1 MAVTAEFESNW
12 LEMQEKYGAG
22 IDSGEVPV
30 LSPGD
35 IDASVSLPAVKF
47 TAPYVEG
54 GTNIFQDFRHVPM
67 KTFVLAVQAQADAIK
82 AAWEQWFG
90 TGDTSGIQKIW
101 KDWYT
106 QTQDDWTTWFG
117 TEPSATAEG
126 SGVKKEWTTLKT
138 NVQRATN
145 DANTAA
151 ATANQAVGRVETAI
165 SGANAAA
172 SAANSAAERTDTS
185 RQQIEANEQSRQQ
198 NEQGRVSAESGRVS
212 QESTRQQNESTRQQN
227 EQTRQ
232 SQETAREQ
240 QATSDHNRAE
250 SDHSTASDDHTQA
263 SQDHNASVTATNE
276 ASNVDADLT
285 GMTVTIVNRN
295 GVRKSVDLSFDFY
308 ASYPSVAAMNADAAN
323 IPKCSLVS
331 IATTNKTDPENA
343 RIYQKRSDGT
353 MIYVGDLDQAS
364 AEAWADWLNNKKPE
378 IDARIATADADHDRA
393 EIDHTTAGT
402 DHTQAGN
409 DHSRA
414 ESDHSTADS
423 DHTQAGS
430 DHTRAESDH
439 STADSDHTQAGNDHT
454 RAETDHSTAD
464 SDHTQAGNDH
474 TRAESDHSTATD
486 DHTQAGD
493 DHTRA
498 ESDHS
503 TATDDH
509 SQAGQDHTRAE
520 DDHQTAGEDH
530 SASTQAAALAT
541 RQAEYAENVAD
552 HPPYIADGTTE
563 KPGDVGY
570 VYQWDY
576 DNQEYV
582 RGIRISLDYESMTDA
597 EKQAL
602 AADVLAHIAFDDMP
616 TQGSDNAVKS
626 GGLYT
631 ALGGRSQLTFASIE
645 TCEDIIDELS

>member
-1 MAVTAEFESNW
+1 MA
-12 LEMQEKYGAG
+12 EMTNEQFREKVLNVLDEVGAFVNN
-22 IDSGEVPV
+22 SEGEP
-30 LSPGD
+30 D
-35 IDASVSLPAVKF
+35 IDQVEEVDDSISLPGVELDAQGKVVR
-47 TAPYVEG
+47 YVMAKMTVFATYASNAAAAIQATWNTWFG
-54 GTNIFQDFRHVPM
+54 ADDNSGIR
-67 KTFVLAVQAQADAIK
+67 KTWGDWYSEAQADW
-82 AAWEQWFG
+82 AAFFG
-90 TGDTSGIQKIW
+90 ASSSQGVQGEWGVLKSEAQQA
-101 KDWYT
+101 T
-106 QTQDDWTTWFG
+106 Q
-117 TEPSATAEG
+117 A
-126 SGVKKEWTTLKT
+126 
-138 NVQRATN
+138 
-145 DANTAA
+145 
-151 ATANQAVGRVETAI
+151 ANQAAGRVETAI
-165 SGANAAA
+165 SGANAARD
-172 SAANSAAERTDTS
+172 AANQAAGAANTAAQNADSS
-185 RQQIEANEQSRQQ
+185 RESIEANETERERQ
-198 NEQGRVSAESGRVS
+198 
-212 QESTRQQNESTRQQN
+212 

-232 SQETAREQ
+232 QQEQTRQNNEQSRTSTFNNDHQTAQE
-240 QATSDHNRAE
+240 DHNQAGQDHSRAE
-250 SDHSTASDDHTQA
+250 TDHQNASDDHAQA
-263 SQDHNASVTATNE
+263 TADHNASVTATNE

-343 RIYQKRSDGT
+343 RVYQKRSDGT
-353 MIYVGDLDQAS
+353 MIYIGDLDQTS

-378 IDARIATADADHDRA
+378 IDARIATADD
-393 EIDHTTAGT
+393 
-402 DHTQAGN
+402 
-409 DHSRA
+409 
-414 ESDHSTADS
+414 
-423 DHTQAGS
+423 

-439 STADSDHTQAGNDHT
+439 STATDDHSQAGD
-454 RAETDHSTAD
+454 
-464 SDHTQAGNDH
+464 DH

-486 DHTQAGD
+486 DHTQAGQDHTRAGSDHSTATD
-493 DHTRA
+493 DHTQAGQDHSRA

-530 SASTQAAALAT
+530 DASTAAAALAT
-541 RQAEYAENVAD
+541 EQAEYAENIGD
-552 HPPYIADGTTE
+552 HPPYIADGTE
-563 KPGDVGY
+563 AKPGDVGY

-576 DNQEYV
+576 ENQQYV
-582 RGIRISLDYESMTDA
+582 RGIKISLDYDSMTDA

-631 ALGGRSQLTFASIE
+631 ALGGQSQLTIASIQ